1 MDDDTSQYASPE
13 ELARH
18 RRGGENVLIHAMPDA
33 GPHAGEAVVV
43 VAERA
48 QLDGA
53 IKSILTLGG
62 NRPHHLGVL
71 TRSVRRALARPE
83 EPHQDGDLMLDLT
96 ILFAHR
102 LVAGG
107 ASEVLEGSGVA
118 TLALIIEPDGP
129 GLTWR
134 ERGMLDPELERA
146 LNVPT
151 TPGVVMF

>member
-1 MDDDTSQYASPE
+1 MTDDTSQYALPE

-18 RRGGENVLIHAMPDA
+18 LRGGENVLIHVMPYA
-33 GPHAGEAVVV
+33 GPHAGEPIVV

-48 QLDGA
+48 QLDDA
-53 IKSILTLGG
+53 IESILKLGG
-62 NRPHHLGVL
+62 DRPHHLGVL
-71 TRSVRRALARPE
+71 TRSVRAALARPA
-83 EPHQDGDLMLDLT
+83 EPHEDGDLMLDLT

-102 LVAGG
+102 VVAGG

-118 TLALIIEPDGP
+118 TLALMTQPPGP

-134 ERGMLDPELERA
+134 ERGMLDPEVERA

-151 TPGVVMF
+151 TPGVVTF